1 MSQMSLSLSC
11 TGHLGSAGSEDW
23 SVLADESTRS
33 PGTAMVAQGVRTV
46 FPLSPTRPLQDP
58 GDLSRGGSQCPV
70 WLTPLPGTFLR
81 DLSLI
86 CTGRSV
92 CSSLPPH
99 ALLLCVLGWAGFAE
113 ASLQRP
119 GGFLGLCSG
128 NCCSWRK
135 GVGPDLPL
143 FGFGVNSA
151 FQGQSRC
158 SGW

>member
-86 CTGRSV
+86 CTGKVSAHPSHLMHFSCV
-92 CSSLPPH
+92 C
-99 ALLLCVLGWAGFAE
+99 WAGLA
-113 ASLQRP
+113 LQRP
-119 GGFLGLCSG
+119 LCRDLEGSWGSAVETAAVGVREWDLTCHSLALG
-128 NCCSWRK
+128 
-135 GVGPDLPL
+135 
-143 FGFGVNSA
+143 
-151 FQGQSRC
+151 
-158 SGW
+158 